1 MELLI
6 NLASWLLI
14 LGGSAFLLT
23 GAIGM
28 IRLPDMFSRMHGA
41 GIIDTMGTALLVLG
55 MMLQAGLTIV
65 SIKLFMI
72 LLFLMFT
79 SPTTTHALARA
90 AIDSGLKP
98 LVDEDEEKDAE
109 ELAMMKKLEAER
121 KRLSKT

>member
-41 GIIDTMGTALLVLG
+41 GIIDTMGTTMLVLG
-55 MMLQAGLTIV
+55 MMLQAGLTMV

-90 AIDSGLKP
+90 ALDAGLKP
-98 LVDEDEEKDAE
+98 LVDDDGTDAK
-109 ELAMMKKLEAER
+109 ELALMKELEEER
-121 KRLSKT
+121 ERLSKT

>member
-6 NLASWLLI
+6 NFASWLLI

-28 IRLPDMFSRMHGA
+28 IRLPDIFSRMHGA
-41 GIIDTMGTALLVLG
+41 GIIDTMGATMLVLG

-90 AIDSGLKP
+90 ALDAGLKP
-98 LVDEDEEKDAE
+98 LVDDDGSDAK
-109 ELAMMKKLEAER
+109 ELALMKKLEEER
-121 KRLSKT
+121 ERLSKT

>member
-41 GIIDTMGTALLVLG
+41 GIIDTMGTAMLVLG

-90 AIDSGLKP
+90 ALDAGLKP
-98 LVDEDEEKDAE
+98 LVDDDDENDAK
-109 ELAMMKKLEAER
+109 ELALMKELEEER